1 MKIILLGAPGAG
13 KGSQATKIAA
23 KYGIAHISTG
33 DALRANIKNGT
44 ELGKFA
50 KSYIDKGLLVP
61 DEVVVGIVADRIKQD
76 DCKNGFLLDGFPRTV
91 AQADALGKLT
101 AIDAVININVDF
113 SLITARITGRRMCAC
128 GETYHVSTYKS
139 DVCAKCGKPLYQ
151 RADDK
156 EETVKER
163 LAVYEKQTAPLVDYY
178 KNAHILFNVDGNKSI
193 DEVFAEIVETLE
205 FVNSTNEIFDGI
217 KKAKK

>member
-61 DEVVVGIVADRIKQD
+61 DEVVIGIVADRIKAD
-76 DCKNGFLLDGFPRTV
+76 DCKNGFLLDGFPRTTH
-91 AQADALGKLT
+91 QAEELAKLT
-101 AIDAVININVDF
+101 DIDYVINIDVNFD
-113 SLITARITGRRMCAC
+113 LITARIAGRRMCAC
-128 GETYHVSTYKS
+128 GETYHISTYKS

-163 LAVYEKQTAPLVDYY
+163 LAVYEKQTAPLVDFY
-178 KNAHILFNVDGNKSI
+178 KNSGKFVNVDGNKSI
-193 DEVFAEIVETLE
+193 DEVFAEITKVL
-205 FVNSTNEIFDGI
+205 G
-217 KKAKK
+217 